1 MLPNSKK
8 EGNKM
13 ETRKYEVTVN
23 EKKGT
28 CDNALFEKMAK
39 KGDLTAIKLSELV
52 GVEVKITG
60 YAKCHIV
67 TDEKEFD
74 INYFDTEEYGL
85 VSSGSE
91 IFTESVVD
99 YFGEVE
105 SVRLTEVKTKKGK
118 TYKAVPVLGNNKKE
132 ETTKNEEETTDD
144 LPF

>member
-1 MLPNSKK
+1 
-8 EGNKM
+8 M
-13 ETRKYEVTVN
+13 ETRKYEVIVN

-60 YAKCHIV
+60 YAKCHII

-85 VSSGSE
+85 VSSGSK

-105 SVRLTEVKTKKGK
+105 SVRLIEVKTKKGK
-118 TYKAVPVLGNNKKE
+118 TYKAQPVLGSNKKE
-132 ETTKNEEETTDD
+132 ETDKNEEEITDD

>member
-1 MLPNSKK
+1 MESK
-8 EGNKM
+8 
-13 ETRKYEVTVN
+13 KYEVTVL

-39 KGDLTAIKLSELV
+39 KGDLTATKLSELL

-60 YAKCHIV
+60 YAKCNVV
-67 TDEKEFD
+67 TDDKNFN
-74 INYFDTEEYGL
+74 INYFDTEYGL

-99 YFGEVE
+99 YFGIVE
-105 SVRLTEVKTKKGK
+105 SVRLVEVKTKKGK
-118 TYKAVPVLGNNKKE
+118 TYKAVPVLGNSKKE
-132 ETTKNEEETTDD
+132 EKIEQKEEATNYDYD

>member
-1 MLPNSKK
+1 
-8 EGNKM
+8 M

-23 EKKGT
+23 EKKGS

-67 TDEKEFD
+67 TDEKEFG

-132 ETTKNEEETTDD
+132 ETAKNEEETTDD

>member
-1 MLPNSKK
+1 M
-8 EGNKM
+8 ENK
-13 ETRKYEVTVN
+13 KYEVTIL

-39 KGDLTAIKLSELV
+39 NGDLTSTKVSNLIGS
-52 GVEVKITG
+52 EVKIKG
-60 YAKCHIV
+60 YAKCNIV
-67 TDEKEFD
+67 TDDKNFN

-105 SVRLTEVKTKKGK
+105 SVRLVEVKTKKGK
-118 TYKAVPVLGNNKKE
+118 TYKAVPILGNSKKTEQE
-132 ETTKNEEETTDD
+132 ETTKNEEEPKDD

>member
-1 MLPNSKK
+1 M
-8 EGNKM
+8 ENK
-13 ETRKYEVTVN
+13 KYEVTVL

-52 GVEVKITG
+52 GAEVKITG

-105 SVRLTEVKTKKGK
+105 NVRLVEVKTKKGK
-118 TYKAVPVLGNNKKE
+118 TYKAVPILGNTKKEEKTEQKE
-132 ETTKNEEETTDD
+132 ETTNED

>member
-1 MLPNSKK
+1 
-8 EGNKM
+8 M

-60 YAKCHIV
+60 YAKCHII

-91 IFTESVVD
+91 IFTESVVS

>member
-1 MLPNSKK
+1 
-8 EGNKM
+8 M

-60 YAKCHIV
+60 YAKCHII

-85 VSSGSE
+85 LSSGSE

-132 ETTKNEEETTDD
+132 EKTEQKEETTNED

>member
-1 MLPNSKK
+1 MKTKK
-8 EGNKM
+8 
-13 ETRKYEVTVN
+13 KYEVTVL

-28 CDNALFEKMAK
+28 CDNVLFEKMAK
-39 KGDLTAIKLSELV
+39 KGDLTAIKISELL
-52 GVEVKITG
+52 GVEIRITG
-60 YAKCHIV
+60 YAKCNLV
-67 TDEKEFD
+67 TDDKNFN

-85 VSSGSE
+85 LSSGSK

-132 ETTKNEEETTDD
+132 EKTEQKEDTNND

>member
-1 MLPNSKK
+1 M
-8 EGNKM
+8 ENK
-13 ETRKYEVTVN
+13 KYEVTIL

-28 CDNALFEKMAK
+28 CDNPLFEKMAK
-39 KGDLTAIKLSELV
+39 NGDLTATKVSNLIGS
-52 GVEVKITG
+52 EVKITG
-60 YAKCHIV
+60 YAKCNIV
-67 TDEKEFD
+67 TDDKNFN

-105 SVRLTEVKTKKGK
+105 SVRLVEVKTKKGK
-118 TYKAVPVLGNNKKE
+118 TYKAVPVLGHSKKTEQE
-132 ETTKNEEETTDD
+132 ETTKNEEEPKDD

>member
-1 MLPNSKK
+1 
-8 EGNKM
+8 M

-39 KGDLTAIKLSELV
+39 KGDLTAIKLSEIV

-60 YAKCHIV
+60 FAKCHIV

-85 VSSGSE
+85 VSTGSE

-105 SVRLTEVKTKKGK
+105 SVRLTEVKIKKGK

>member
-1 MLPNSKK
+1 
-8 EGNKM
+8 M

>member
-1 MLPNSKK
+1 
-8 EGNKM
+8 M

-52 GVEVKITG
+52 GVEVKIKG

-74 INYFDTEEYGL
+74 VNYFDTDEYGL

-132 ETTKNEEETTDD
+132 EKTEQKEEATNND

>member
-1 MLPNSKK
+1 
-8 EGNKM
+8 M

-28 CDNALFEKMAK
+28 CDNELFEKMAK

-85 VSSGSE
+85 VSSSSE

-132 ETTKNEEETTDD
+132 EKTEQKEEATNND

>member
-1 MLPNSKK
+1 
-8 EGNKM
+8 M
-13 ETRKYEVTVN
+13 ETKKYEVTVL

-39 KGDLTAIKLSELV
+39 KGDLAAIKLSELL

-60 YAKCHIV
+60 YAKCNVV
-67 TDEKEFD
+67 TDDKNFN

-105 SVRLTEVKTKKGK
+105 SVRLTELKTKKGK
-118 TYKAVPVLGNNKKE
+118 TYKAVPVLRNNKKE
-132 ETTKNEEETTDD
+132 EKTEQKEEATEND

>member
-1 MLPNSKK
+1 MESK
-8 EGNKM
+8 
-13 ETRKYEVTVN
+13 KYEVSVL

-28 CDNALFEKMAK
+28 CDNSLFEKMAK
-39 KGDLTAIKLSELV
+39 KGDLTSVKLAELL

-67 TDEKEFD
+67 TDDKEFD

-85 VSSGSE
+85 ISSGSE
-91 IFTESVVD
+91 IFTESVED

-118 TYKAVPVLGNNKKE
+118 TYKAVPVLANNKKE
-132 ETTKNEEETTDD
+132 QKAEEKEETTNDD

>member
-1 MLPNSKK
+1 
-8 EGNKM
+8 M
-13 ETRKYEVTVN
+13 ETRKYEVTVK

-52 GVEVKITG
+52 GVEVKIKG

-74 INYFDTEEYGL
+74 VNYFDTEEYGL

-132 ETTKNEEETTDD
+132 EKTEQKEEATNND

>member
-1 MLPNSKK
+1 
-8 EGNKM
+8 M

-39 KGDLTAIKLSELV
+39 KGDLTAIKISELL

-60 YAKCHIV
+60 YAKCNVV
-67 TDEKEFD
+67 TEDKNFN

-105 SVRLTEVKTKKGK
+105 SVRLVEVKTKKGK
-118 TYKAVPVLGNNKKE
+118 TYKAVPVLGNSKKE
-132 ETTKNEEETTDD
+132 EKTEQKEEATNDD

>member
-1 MLPNSKK
+1 MESK
-8 EGNKM
+8 
-13 ETRKYEVTVN
+13 KYEVTVL

-39 KGDLTAIKLSELV
+39 KGDLTAIKLSELL

-60 YAKCHIV
+60 YAKCNVV
-67 TDEKEFD
+67 TDDKNFN

-132 ETTKNEEETTDD
+132 KTEQKEEDTNND

>member
-1 MLPNSKK
+1 M
-8 EGNKM
+8 ENK
-13 ETRKYEVTVN
+13 KYEVTVL

-39 KGDLTAIKLSELV
+39 NGDLTAIKVSNLV
-52 GVEVKITG
+52 GSEVKIKG
-60 YAKCHIV
+60 YAKCNIV
-67 TDEKEFD
+67 TDDKNFN

-105 SVRLTEVKTKKGK
+105 RVRLVEVKTKKGK
-118 TYKAVPVLGNNKKE
+118 TYKAVPVLGNSKKTEQE
-132 ETTKNEEETTDD
+132 ETTKNEEEPKDD

>member
-1 MLPNSKK
+1 
-8 EGNKM
+8 M
-13 ETRKYEVTVN
+13 ETKKYEVTVN

-60 YAKCHIV
+60 YAKCHII

-132 ETTKNEEETTDD
+132 EKTEQKEETTNED

>member
-1 MLPNSKK
+1 M
-8 EGNKM
+8 ENK
-13 ETRKYEVTVN
+13 KYEVTVL

-39 KGDLTAIKLSELV
+39 KGDLTAIKLSELL

-60 YAKCHIV
+60 YAKCNVI
-67 TDEKEFD
+67 TDDKNFN
-74 INYFDTEEYGL
+74 INYFDTEEYKL

-118 TYKAVPVLGNNKKE
+118 TYKAVPVLKNNKKE
-132 ETTKNEEETTDD
+132 EKTEQKEEATNND

>member
-1 MLPNSKK
+1 
-8 EGNKM
+8 M
-13 ETRKYEVTVN
+13 ETRKYVVTVN

-39 KGDLTAIKLSELV
+39 KGDLTAIKLSELI

-91 IFTESVVD
+91 IFTESVLD
-99 YFGEVE
+99 YFEEVE

-118 TYKAVPVLGNNKKE
+118 TYKAVPVLGNSKKE
-132 ETTKNEEETTDD
+132 KTEQKEEAINND
-144 LPF
+144 LPY

>member
-1 MLPNSKK
+1 
-8 EGNKM
+8 M

-39 KGDLTAIKLSELV
+39 KGDLTAIKLSEIV

>member
-1 MLPNSKK
+1 
-8 EGNKM
+8 M

-39 KGDLTAIKLSELV
+39 KGDLTAIKLSELL

-60 YAKCHIV
+60 YAKCNVV
-67 TDEKEFD
+67 TDDKNFN

-118 TYKAVPVLGNNKKE
+118 TYKAVPVLGNNQKE
-132 ETTKNEEETTDD
+132 ETTKNEEENTNED
-144 LPF
+144 LSF

>member
-1 MLPNSKK
+1 
-8 EGNKM
+8 M

-60 YAKCHIV
+60 YAKCHII

-91 IFTESVVD
+91 IFTESVID

>member
-1 MLPNSKK
+1 
-8 EGNKM
+8 M

-39 KGDLTAIKLSELV
+39 KGDITAIKLSELLD
-52 GVEVKITG
+52 VEVKITG

-67 TDEKEFD
+67 TDKKEFD

-91 IFTESVVD
+91 VFTESVVY

-118 TYKAVPVLGNNKKE
+118 TYKAVPVLGNSKKE
-132 ETTKNEEETTDD
+132 EKTEQKEEATYDD

>member
-1 MLPNSKK
+1 
-8 EGNKM
+8 M
-13 ETRKYEVTVN
+13 ETRKYKVTVK

-39 KGDLTAIKLSELV
+39 KGDLTAIKLSELL

-67 TDEKEFD
+67 TDEKDFD

-91 IFTESVVD
+91 VFTESVVD

-105 SVRLTEVKTKKGK
+105 RVRLTEVKTKKGK
-118 TYKAVPVLGNNKKE
+118 TYKAVPVLGNSKKE
-132 ETTKNEEETTDD
+132 EKTEQKEQTTNND

>member
-1 MLPNSKK
+1 
-8 EGNKM
+8 M

-39 KGDLTAIKLSELV
+39 KGDLTAIKLSEIV

-60 YAKCHIV
+60 FAKCHIV

-132 ETTKNEEETTDD
+132 ETTINEEEKTDD